1 MSPDASPI
9 NTEKILTG
17 TNEAQIMLGKNMY
30 YYTEILYTMPVNGRN
45 LYIEWM
51 IPGQKT
57 FEIIKNEYLFRTPK
71 LRNNETKNLREHLPH
86 FHYNKL
92 QSQSTK
98 VTRPNLFK
106 FPPLPNPRN
115 KFYNECSYSPS
126 FAVKRNMTY
135 IYEGA
140 ALVSSMWLATYP
152 DDGTTFGNNYEG
164 NPSVGKSEVET
175 VFKDFEMRLLKEN
188 RDIKLVKLANFEK
201 QYDEAQGN
209 RYLIETEI
217 TLKSD
222 DRKKYR
228 FSYHVYAP
236 FGGALCH
243 PSSLRIH
250 LETFVYIAVTAKNQ
264 GHWMRY
270 FVENMERLY
279 DVTKDE
285 RFGVIIVDFESED
298 LNIRKLIENS
308 KLRNIHLITLEGSY
322 SRAMSLNKAIEFVTN
337 EYDIL
342 FACDLQLDIPMD
354 IIDVIRT
361 HTFRG
366 VSGYAPAM
374 FRLGCGYNT
383 EFVVGIWELFTYG
396 MFSLFKS
403 DWDIIGGFNEE
414 LYKFEW
420 GGEDWEML
428 DRFLEHGYFV
438 ERFRQPYLF
447 HFYHDRKKMWD
458 HNFEG
463 TMYK

>member
-1 MSPDASPI
+1 M
-9 NTEKILTG
+9 
-17 TNEAQIMLGKNMY
+17 
-30 YYTEILYTMPVNGRN
+30 
-45 LYIEWM
+45 
-51 IPGQKT
+51 
-57 FEIIKNEYLFRTPK
+57 
-71 LRNNETKNLREHLPH
+71 
-86 FHYNKL
+86 
-92 QSQSTK
+92 
-98 VTRPNLFK
+98 
-106 FPPLPNPRN
+106 
-115 KFYNECSYSPS
+115 
-126 FAVKRNMTY
+126 
-135 IYEGA
+135 
-140 ALVSSMWLATYP
+140 
-152 DDGTTFGNNYEG
+152 
-164 NPSVGKSEVET
+164 
-175 VFKDFEMRLLKEN
+175 
-188 RDIKLVKLANFEK
+188 
-201 QYDEAQGN
+201 
-209 RYLIETEI
+209 
-217 TLKSD
+217 
-222 DRKKYR
+222 
-228 FSYHVYAP
+228 
-236 FGGALCH
+236 
-243 PSSLRIH
+243 
-250 LETFVYIAVTAKNQ
+250 
-264 GHWMRY
+264 
-270 FVENMERLY
+270 
-279 DVTKDE
+279 
-285 RFGVIIVDFESED
+285 
-298 LNIRKLIENS
+298 NIRKLIENS